1 MAVEP
6 ETAGIYQG
14 GDGLE
19 VESCRLAFCTQA
31 AQARGIKGEGG
42 GREGSVYGSRA
53 SGFQHFGF
61 RVQGVCF
68 GLVHVVVAMQ
78 V

>member
-1 MAVEP
+1 MSVSFLHSSSP
-6 ETAGIYQG
+6 GKGDQG
-14 GDGLE
+14 
-19 VESCRLAFCTQA
+19 R
-31 AQARGIKGEGG
+31 GG

-61 RVQGVCF
+61 RVQGVRF
-68 GLVHVVVAMQ
+68 GLVHIVVAMQ